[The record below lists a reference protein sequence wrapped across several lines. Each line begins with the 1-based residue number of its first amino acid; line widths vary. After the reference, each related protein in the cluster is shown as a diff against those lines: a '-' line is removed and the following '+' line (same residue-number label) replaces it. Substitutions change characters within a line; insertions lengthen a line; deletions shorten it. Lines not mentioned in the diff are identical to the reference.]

1 MVAAFR
7 KTEPNGLVK
16 FGGMQRFRIGAITD
30 EFSSDISV
38 AAAAMHEL
46 GMKGAEL
53 RVVGGK
59 NIMDLSDEEI
69 AGTMG
74 ILRQNGLEVVSIASP
89 LLKCTLPDAPEI
101 DSRFQQ
107 DMFNAKYTFADQ
119 PRLAERAF
127 EIAKLTGAKI
137 VRVFSYWRV
146 VTPDVVFE
154 RVVDALQ
161 DLSDKAAD
169 HGLIIG
175 LENEHA
181 CNIAT
186 AQETAKVLA
195 AIDHENLQVV
205 WDPAN
210 AYISGENP
218 YPTGYH
224 MLDATRIGHVHA
236 KDCGLDGHKPVWG
249 PLGECD
255 IDWQGQIDAL
265 AGDGY
270 KGFIHLETHWAG
282 PDGNKLEGS
291 KICGRNL
298 KKLVAGNAL

>member
-1 MVAAFR
+1 
-7 KTEPNGLVK
+7 
-16 FGGMQRFRIGAITD
+16 MQRFRIGAITD
-30 EFSSDISV
+30 EFSSDISI

-59 NIMDLSDEEI
+59 NIMDLSDSEI
-69 AGTMG
+69 AQTLSVLQGY
-74 ILRQNGLEVVSIASP
+74 GLEVVSIATP
-89 LLKCTLPDAPEI
+89 LLKCSLPDAPEV

-107 DMFNAKYTFADQ
+107 DIFNSKHTYEDQ

-146 VTPDVVFE
+146 VTPEVVFE

-161 DLSDKAAD
+161 ELSDKAAG

-186 AQETAKVLA
+186 AQETARVLA

-210 AYISGENP
+210 AYVSGEKP
-218 YPTGYH
+218 FPTGYQL
-224 MLDATRIGHVHA
+224 LDSTRIAHVHA
-236 KDCGLDGHKPVWG
+236 KDCTLEGHKPVWG

-255 IDWQGQIDAL
+255 IDWQGQMDAL
-265 AGDGY
+265 AEDGY
-270 KGFIHLETHWAG
+270 KGFINLETHWPG
-282 PDGNKLEGS
+282 PGGNKFEGS

-298 KKLVAGNAL
+298 KRLVESTAL

>member
-1 MVAAFR
+1 
-7 KTEPNGLVK
+7 
-16 FGGMQRFRIGAITD
+16 MQRFRTGAITD
-30 EFSSDISV
+30 EFSSDLNV
-38 AAAAMHEL
+38 AAPAMREL

-59 NIMDLSDEEI
+59 NIMDLDDAEI
-69 AGTMG
+69 TGAMET
-74 ILRQNGLEVVSIASP
+74 LRRNELEVISIASP
-89 LLKCTLPDAPEI
+89 LLKCTLPDAPEV

-107 DMFNAKYTFADQ
+107 DSFNARHSFEDQ
-119 PRLAERAF
+119 PQLAERAF
-127 EIAKLTGAKI
+127 EIAKRTGAKI

-146 VTPDVVFE
+146 VKPEAVFE

-161 DLSDKAAD
+161 DLSDRAGK

-186 AQETAKVLA
+186 AQETARVLA

-210 AYISGENP
+210 AYVSGEKP
-218 YPTGYH
+218 FPSGYRLLETH
-224 MLDATRIGHVHA
+224 RIAHVHA
-236 KDCGLDGHKPVWG
+236 KDCTLEGHTPLWC
-249 PLGECD
+249 PLGD
-255 IDWQGQIDAL
+255 GDVDWAGQVDAL
-265 AGDGY
+265 AEDEYNGY
-270 KGFIHLETHWAG
+270 IHLETHWAG
-282 PDGNKLEGS
+282 PNGNKFEGS

-298 KKLVAGNAL
+298 KKLVEANAL